1 MVYLTHYTEYP
12 IYYPEEGGYYTA
24 GCYVEEYYRLNS
36 EKQAKRKLAKLKKEL
51 EQQGFK
57 VYEDGA
63 FLYRRYI
70 GECEE
75 WKIEKKLGSDECG
88 KTPYC

>member
-1 MVYLTHYTEYP
+1 MVYLTHYAEYP
-12 IYYPEEGGYYTA
+12 IYEPAEGGYYYA
-24 GCYVEEYYRLNS
+24 GRYVEEYYRLNS

-51 EQQGFK
+51 EKQCFK
-57 VYEDGA
+57 VYDDRA
-63 FLYRRYI
+63 FLYSKYI

-75 WKIEKKLGSDECG
+75 WKIEKKLGADERG